1 MSLRQQWNI
10 ADPSMVEDDNQVLS
24 MCGIFGEDHTRFKS
38 NIEAR
43 NFGEEVFEFDMELNG
58 IKRFE
63 KGWNWED
70 FRGSV
75 GSYQRYGLDP
85 FEYHI
90 PNAVAITHDALF
102 YRPDFSVL
110 YWKIGDNGYPMLR
123 NKLVEVKGTRSIKN
137 KDFHIYNE
145 FEKRV
150 IKPHNE
156 KIRTYAKDKL
166 IPKCLLEFEIF
177 VYPNAYAT
185 GINAEINNEAWDPST
200 EHTSRLEIWTMDEL
214 EAVLNTTPMPNFQ
227 EEPRMLLKTKSVFDP
242 RKVNEISGI
251 PDWSDLH
258 YKKKI
263 FKGR

>member
-1 MSLRQQWNI
+1 M
-10 ADPSMVEDDNQVLS
+10 
-24 MCGIFGEDHTRFKS
+24 
-38 NIEAR
+38 
-43 NFGEEVFEFDMELNG
+43 
-58 IKRFE
+58 
-63 KGWNWED
+63 
-70 FRGSV
+70 
-75 GSYQRYGLDP
+75 
-85 FEYHI
+85 
-90 PNAVAITHDALF
+90 
-102 YRPDFSVL
+102 
-110 YWKIGDNGYPMLR
+110 
-123 NKLVEVKGTRSIKN
+123 
-137 KDFHIYNE
+137 
-145 FEKRV
+145 

-214 EAVLNTTPMPNFQ
+214 EAVWNKTPMPNFQ